1 MPAIPSTLA
10 RLDRRTGLAKRIE
23 AVTRRLSEDL
33 KPRMRLT
40 MPERDQIERCAQLQ
54 VLAEVASRRALI
66 GEIPVQDAVRANT
79 AALRAEKALRAAV
92 VLEDSYYS

>member
-1 MPAIPSTLA
+1 MPVKASTLV
-10 RLDRRTGLAKRIE
+10 RLDRRTSLAKRIA
-23 AVTRRLSEDL
+23 AVTKQLSDDL
-33 KPRMRLT
+33 RPRKRLT
-40 MPERDQIERCAQLQ
+40 GPERDALARTAQLQ

-92 VLEDSYYS
+92 VLEDSYYP